1 MQQRQ
6 QGFTLIEIAIV
17 LVIIG
22 VLLGGIL
29 KGQEMLTQGKIR
41 AIEKELD
48 GVAVA
53 ILGYR
58 DRYKALPGDDSQA
71 NGRWA
76 GATNGTPD
84 GRIAGDFNSS
94 TASDESILAWQHLR
108 HAGLIGG
115 DTSSAN
121 KQPANAVG
129 GITGIQTDVSDNTN
143 TLLYGTVVCTTN
155 LSAKIANA
163 IDAQQDDGLPDKGS
177 IRGFSQTTPNTPD
190 FTAPPTAYKDD
201 GNQQYTLCRSV

>member
-58 DRYKALPGDDSQA
+58 DRYKALPGDDSSA
-71 NGRWA
+71 KGRWA
-76 GATNGTPD
+76 DATDGT
-84 GRIAGDFNSS
+84 GSGSITGDFNSA
-94 TASDESILAWQHLR
+94 TAGDKSILAWQHLR
-108 HAGLIGG
+108 FAGLIGG
-115 DTSSAN
+115 DALTG
-121 KQPANAVG
+121 KQPVNAVG
-129 GITGIQTDVSDNTN
+129 GITGIQTDVKSGNT
-143 TLLYGTVVCTTN
+143 TLLHGTVICSTN

-163 IDAQQDDGLPDKGS
+163 IDAQQDDGLPNKGS
-177 IRGFSQTTPNTPD
+177 ILGFSQTTPNTPD
-190 FTAPPTAYKDD
+190 FTAPPAAYKDD

>member
-58 DRYKALPGDDSQA
+58 DRYKALPGDDSLA
-71 NGRWA
+71 ETRWSNTTKGDGNGKID
-76 GATNGTPD
+76 GVFNATD
-84 GRIAGDFNSS
+84 S
-94 TASDESILAWQHLR
+94 TEASFLAWQHLR
-108 HAGLIGG
+108 LAGLIGG
-115 DTSSAN
+115 DAATA
-121 KQPANAVG
+121 KQPANAAG
-129 GITGIQTDVSDNTN
+129 GITGIASNTDGSII
-143 TLLYGTVVCTTN
+143 VCTTN
-155 LSAKIANA
+155 LPAKIANA
-163 IDAQQDDGLPDKGS
+163 IDASQDDGLPDKGS
-177 IRGFSQTTPNTPD
+177 ILGYKQSTANTPTTD
-190 FTAPPTAYKDD
+190 TITAYEDD
-201 GNQQYTLCRSV
+201 GKQQYTICRSV

>member
-58 DRYKALPGDDSQA
+58 DRYKALPGDDLLAST
-71 NGRWA
+71 RW
-76 GATNGTPD
+76 TNTPTGNSD
-84 GRIAGDFNSS
+84 GVILGGFNSS
-94 TASDESILAWQHLR
+94 TATEESFFAWQHLR
-108 HAGLIGG
+108 HAGLVGG
-115 DTSSAN
+115 DALTG
-121 KQPANAVG
+121 KQPINTAG
-129 GITGIQTDVSDNTN
+129 GITGIQNDTQ
-143 TLLYGTVVCTTN
+143 LGTVVCASN

-177 IRGFSQTTPNTPD
+177 IRGFDQSAPNTPI
-190 FTAPPTAYKDD
+190 FTTPPSAYKDD
-201 GNQQYTLCRSV
+201 GKLQYTVCRSV

>member
-58 DRYKALPGDDSQA
+58 DRYKALPGDDSLA
-71 NGRWA
+71 STRWT
-76 GATNGTPD
+76 GAQTGNSD
-84 GRIAGDFNSS
+84 GIILGNFNSS
-94 TASDESILAWQHLR
+94 TVTEESFLAWQHLR
-108 HAGLIGG
+108 YAGLIGG
-115 DTSSAN
+115 DAATG
-121 KQPANAVG
+121 KQPLNAVG
-129 GITGIQTDVSDNTN
+129 GMTGIRNDPAA
-143 TLLYGTVVCTTN
+143 GTTVCTAN

-177 IRGFSQTTPNTPD
+177 IRGFDQSAPNTPD
-190 FTAPPTAYKDD
+190 FTTSANAYKDD
-201 GNQQYTLCRSV
+201 GKQQYTICRSV

>member
-58 DRYKALPGDDSQA
+58 DRYKALPGDDLSA
-71 NGRWA
+71 ATRWS
-76 GATNGTPD
+76 GTPPGDSD
-84 GRIAGDFNSS
+84 GTLLGGFNSS
-94 TASDESILAWQHLR
+94 TTTDESFFAWQHLR

-115 DTSSAN
+115 DVLTG
-121 KQPANAVG
+121 KQPLNAVG
-129 GITGIQTDVSDNTN
+129 GITGIQTDVSDNTS
-143 TLLYGTVVCTTN
+143 TLLHGTVVCTTN
-155 LSAKIANA
+155 LPAKIANA
-163 IDAQQDDGLPDKGS
+163 IDAQQDDGLPNKGS

-190 FTAPPTAYKDD
+190 FTAPPTAYTDD
-201 GNQQYTLCRSV
+201 GTQQYTICRSV